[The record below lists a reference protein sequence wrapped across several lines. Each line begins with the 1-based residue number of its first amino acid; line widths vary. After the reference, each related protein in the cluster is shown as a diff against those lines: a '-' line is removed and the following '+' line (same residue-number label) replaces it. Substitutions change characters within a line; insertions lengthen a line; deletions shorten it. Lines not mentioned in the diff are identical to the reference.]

1 MTVAE
6 LYAALAGMQADRVVH
21 VRIQGVSRPL
31 EGVFTE
37 TEVRMTAE
45 AAARRPARWDQ
56 VDPNEVIETEEI
68 QRLILS
74 DRKYH

>member
-21 VRIQGVSRPL
+21 VRIQGLSRPL

-37 TEVRMTAE
+37 TEVRPTADFHRKMLSGDYAPDE
-45 AAARRPARWDQ
+45 
-56 VDPNEVIETEEI
+56 EVETIKIE
-68 QRLILS
+68 RLILS
-74 DRKYH
+74 DRMYH

>member
-37 TEVRMTAE
+37 TEVRPGPDFPRKMMTGDYGPDE
-45 AAARRPARWDQ
+45 
-56 VDPNEVIETEEI
+56 EIETIRIE
-68 QRLILS
+68 RLILS
-74 DRKYH
+74 DRMYH